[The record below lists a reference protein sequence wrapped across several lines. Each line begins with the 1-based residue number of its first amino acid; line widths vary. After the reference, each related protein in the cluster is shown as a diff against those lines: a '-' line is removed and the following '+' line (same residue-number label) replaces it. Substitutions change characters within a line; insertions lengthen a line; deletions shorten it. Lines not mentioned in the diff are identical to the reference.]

1 MIEYDFSGTCIA
13 LYTFR
18 TCPETLVFLTVWAQN
33 VAYPNIHVDLRKRTQ
48 RQT

>member
-18 TCPETLVFLTVWAQN
+18 TCPDTCVSDSVGTKC
-33 VAYPNIHVDLRKRTQ
+33 AYPNIHVDLRKGTQ